1 MGQVVEMEPDKVLE
15 ADDLGMLVIPADL
28 LGHPEPFTR
37 FLVERIGTKVFIV
50 PEAVSAQESDQEAA
64 FDRWQQQ
71 WKIVQQEVSKSW
83 PAGVSA
89 VDVVS
94 EMRR

>member
-1 MGQVVEMEPDKVLE
+1 MGQVMEVETDRIIK
-15 ADDLGMLVIPADL
+15 ADDSGMLVIPAEL
-28 LGHPEPFTR
+28 LGHPKPFVR
-37 FLVERIGTKVFIV
+37 FIIERVGTKIFIV
-50 PEAVSAQESDQEAA
+50 PEATSAQGSEQESA
-64 FDRWQQQ
+64 FDKWQRQ
-71 WKIVQQEVSKSW
+71 WKVVQQEVSKSW

>member
-1 MGQVVEMEPDKVLE
+1 MGQVMELETDKILE
-15 ADDLGMLVIPADL
+15 ADDLGMLVIPAEL

-37 FLVERIGTKVFIV
+37 FVVERVGTKIFIV
-50 PEAVSAQESDQEAA
+50 PEAVSAQESEQGSA
-64 FDRWQQQ
+64 FDKWQQQ

-89 VDVVS
+89 VEVVS

>member
-1 MGQVVEMEPDKVLE
+1 MGQVMEVETNRILE
-15 ADDLGMLVIPADL
+15 ADDSGMLVIPAEL

-37 FLVERIGTKVFIV
+37 FVVERVGTKIFIV
-50 PEAVSAQESDQEAA
+50 PEALSVQEGEQESA